1 VFGCALRHHVG
12 AGVSLLA
19 ADDADSEPVGAP
31 LEGVEEY
38 WDADGLKVDADKAW
52 DAIHAA

>member
-1 VFGCALRHHVG
+1 
-12 AGVSLLA
+12 
-19 ADDADSEPVGAP
+19 VGAP
-31 LEGVEEY
+31 LDGVEEY